1 VNPNES
7 TIAGTSPAQAA
18 AAPPPPITPAPPPT
32 PETWMNRFRGMF
44 VRHLLVVGA
53 LGAMVM
59 IGLFLSNYS
68 SDKALYYWCLMFPL
82 FGAVS
87 VAYELRRARADGP
100 AVGLILLRQVL
111 HWIGPIIVVKILF
124 MQHAR
129 GQMSTDA
136 VALTTVLVLAVT
148 SFLAG
153 VNFEPSFLW
162 ISALLVLAALIGT
175 EVETY
180 LWLVVLLFVVGIT
193 LAVISF
199 ILLRRARNP
208 VAAAAGPGS

>member
-1 VNPNES
+1 VSTNES
-7 TIAGTSPAQAA
+7 TVSETTAQAPSA
-18 AAPPPPITPAPPPT
+18 AVPPPVTSNLPVSG
-32 PETWMNRFRGMF
+32 TWTSRLRGMF
-44 VRHLLVVGA
+44 VRHLLVVGV

-68 SDKALYYWCLMFPL
+68 SVDALYYWCAMFPL
-82 FGAVS
+82 FGIAS
-87 VAYELRRARADGP
+87 ITRELTDARADGTASGP
-100 AVGLILLRQVL
+100 ILIRQLL
-111 HWIGPIIVVKILF
+111 HWIGPIIAVKILF

-148 SFLAG
+148 CFLAG

-175 EVETY
+175 EIETY
-180 LWLVVLLFVVGIT
+180 LWLVVLLFLAGIV
-193 LAVISF
+193 LAAIGVIM
-199 ILLRRARNP
+199 LRRAKRATNP
-208 VAAAAGPGS
+208 ANIPTS